1 MFTELFIQEQYTL
14 SIVLK
19 KLDKSRD
26 FPVFRNV
33 DFFVHKK
40 RMPLFKIYFP
50 NQGCRSDLTAYW
62 KMSNAVMENRV
73 IY

>member
-1 MFTELFIQEQYTL
+1 MFTELFMQEQYTL

-19 KLDKSRD
+19 KLDKSGD

-40 RMPLFKIYFP
+40 RMPLFQIYFP
-50 NQGCRSDLTAYW
+50 NQGCRSDLPHIGKCQMRLW
-62 KMSNAVMENRV
+62 KIE
-73 IY
+73 